1 MYIEDYVPQLQQKEH
16 HLSALHLHQMT
27 INQDEIRDY
36 ITDLHQTNDNPFA
49 LPSCCLIF
57 SQTNARAEPFI
68 SIQM

>member
-1 MYIEDYVPQLQQKEH
+1 MYIEDYVPQLQQKED

-36 ITDLHQTNDNPFA
+36 ITDLHQTNDNPLA